1 MALTTFKR
9 YEKKYLL
16 NEAQWQW
23 VMNLLPLYMEQD
35 SYNQSGE
42 GYTIYNIYFDTP
54 NDDLIRHSLSKPS
67 YKEKLRLR
75 SYEVPE
81 NEEALVFLEL
91 KKKICGTVSKRRVM
105 LPLAAALAFTASGEL
120 PEVVAES
127 GGQSR
132 QVAQEIQHLM
142 SRHSLEPKV
151 FISYERTAY
160 FCRDDQCF
168 RITFDRNLI
177 SRRHHIDLQK
187 RGAGALIIPKDHV
200 LMEIKTA
207 GAYPLW
213 LANHLSA
220 AEIYPTSFSKYGAEY
235 QQYLHGHQSIS
246 EKVS

>member
-81 NEEALVFLEL
+81 L
-91 KKKICGTVSKRRVM
+91 
-105 LPLAAALAFTASGEL
+105 
-120 PEVVAES
+120 
-127 GGQSR
+127 
-132 QVAQEIQHLM
+132 
-142 SRHSLEPKV
+142 SL
-151 FISYERTAY
+151 I
-160 FCRDDQCF
+160 
-168 RITFDRNLI
+168 
-177 SRRHHIDLQK
+177 HI
-187 RGAGALIIPKDHV
+187 
-200 LMEIKTA
+200 
-207 GAYPLW
+207 
-213 LANHLSA
+213 
-220 AEIYPTSFSKYGAEY
+220 
-235 QQYLHGHQSIS
+235 
-246 EKVS
+246 